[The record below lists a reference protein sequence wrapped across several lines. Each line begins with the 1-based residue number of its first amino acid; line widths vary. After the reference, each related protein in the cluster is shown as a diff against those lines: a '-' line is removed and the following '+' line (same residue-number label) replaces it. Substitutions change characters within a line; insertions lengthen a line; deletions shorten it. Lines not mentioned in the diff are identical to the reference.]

1 MTTPAPTFVKPSL
14 LPPPLRRDLNFRA
27 LETLNAEASN
37 LSLRP
42 IVVYDFEHVEASAL
56 PHLAEQFNVLGDL
69 GWELADTEAK
79 KREYLKEAIALKRL
93 KGTPFAIRE
102 IFRLLQLGEVV
113 IQEGRGGKL
122 HDGTYTRDGFVVHDG
137 RQREWAV
144 YRVIVSRLLTV
155 RMATKARALL
165 ERWTPARCHL
175 WSLETASGVLIHN
188 AVATR
193 DGTYKYG
200 TY

>member
-1 MTTPAPTFVKPSL
+1 MTTFVKPSL

-27 LETLNAEASN
+27 QEALNATTSK
-37 LSLRP
+37 LPLRP
-42 IVVYDFEHVEASAL
+42 IVVYDFDHVEASAL

-93 KGTPFAIRE
+93 KGTPHAIRE

-122 HDGTYTRDGFVVHDG
+122 YDGTYSGDGFVVYDG
-137 RQREWAV
+137 RQRDWAV
-144 YRVIVSRLLTV
+144 YRVIVNVLLTT
-155 RMATKARALL
+155 RMATKVRTLL
-165 ERWTPARCHL
+165 ERWAPARCHL
-175 WSLETASGVLIHN
+175 WELKQGDSALIYN
-188 AVATR
+188 GFATG
-193 DGTYKYG
+193 DGLYTYG

>member
-1 MTTPAPTFVKPSL
+1 MTTFVKPSL

-27 LETLNAEASN
+27 QEALNATTSK
-37 LSLRP
+37 LPLRP
-42 IVVYDFEHVEASAL
+42 IVVYDFDHVEASAL

-69 GWELADTEAK
+69 GWELADSEAK

-93 KGTPFAIRE
+93 KGTPHAIRE

-122 HDGTYTRDGFVVHDG
+122 HDGTYTRDSFVVYDG
-137 RQREWAV
+137 RQRDWAI
-144 YRVIVSRLLTV
+144 YRVIVNVIMTV
-155 RMATKARALL
+155 AMAIKARALL
-165 ERWTPARCHL
+165 ERWAPARCHL
-175 WSLETASGVLIHN
+175 WSLEAGTGVLIHN

-193 DGTYKYG
+193 NGAYTYG

>member
-1 MTTPAPTFVKPSL
+1 MTTFVKPSL

-27 LETLNAEASN
+27 QEALNATTSK
-37 LSLRP
+37 LPLRP
-42 IVVYDFEHVEASAL
+42 IVVYDFGHVEASAL

-122 HDGTYTRDGFVVHDG
+122 HDGTYTRDSFVVYDG
-137 RQREWAV
+137 RQRDWAI
-144 YRVIVSRLLTV
+144 YRVTVNVLLSV
-155 RMATKARALL
+155 RMAAKARALL
-165 ERWTPARCHL
+165 ERWAPARCHL
-175 WSLETASGVLIHN
+175 WEIKQGNGVLIHN

-193 DGTYKYG
+193 DGAYTYG

>member
-1 MTTPAPTFVKPSL
+1 MTTFVKPSL

-27 LETLNAEASN
+27 QEALNATTSK
-37 LSLRP
+37 LPLRP
-42 IVVYDFEHVEASAL
+42 IVVYDFGHVEASAL

-93 KGTPFAIRE
+93 KGTPHAIRE
-102 IFRLLQLGEVV
+102 IFRLLRLGEVV

-122 HDGTYTRDGFVVHDG
+122 HDGTYTRDGFVVYDG
-137 RQREWAV
+137 RQHDWAI
-144 YRVIVSRLLTV
+144 YRVIVNVLLTV
-155 RMATKARALL
+155 RMAAKARVLL
-165 ERWTPARCHL
+165 ERWAPARCHL
-175 WSLETASGVLIHN
+175 WELKQGNGVLIHN
-188 AVATR
+188 AMATR
-193 DGTYKYG
+193 NGAYTYG